1 MINRGEFRG
10 LRVNVTSN
18 RPCCFAPYFQLEI
31 HRLIHELLS
40 RTDPPSFSQPV
51 DKTSWTYRSFL
62 GNGSTR
68 VHFSDVRRYKK
79 IEEKQEEYIFSLG
92 RRRRRGDRITP
103 SSTTPSRQKCV
114 LLSSSQD
121 HFRQEFLYRERI
133 KRLPLN
139 EARFLGGEGIGKM
152 QRRSTVPRRDG
163 GDGAQRIPR
172 GGVVWAKR
180 ERTVRRTRRYSSSG
194 EWPLIAMTVKYRG
207 GISPPWGEDGRPRG
221 RRCRLLFRRPLDKR
235 LRERHFC
242 EN

>member
-31 HRLIHELLS
+31 HRLIHESLS

-62 GNGSTR
+62 GNGSTLY
-68 VHFSDVRRYKK
+68 RRATLQENRGETRRIHILARTK
-79 IEEKQEEYIFSLG
+79 EKG
-92 RRRRRGDRITP
+92 GDRITP

-121 HFRQEFLYRERI
+121 HFRQEFLYRKRI

-207 GISPPWGEDGRPRG
+207 GISPPWGEDGEG
-221 RRCRLLFRRPLDKR
+221 AAKR
-235 LRERHFC
+235 EAVPAIISSAA
-242 EN
+242 

>member
-31 HRLIHELLS
+31 HRLIHESLS
-40 RTDPPSFSQPV
+40 RTDPPPFSQPV
-51 DKTSWTYRSFL
+51 DKTSRTYRSFL

-68 VHFSDVRRYKK
+68 VHRRATLQENRGETRRIHILARTK
-79 IEEKQEEYIFSLG
+79 EKG
-92 RRRRRGDRITP
+92 GDRITP

-152 QRRSTVPRRDG
+152 QRRSTVLRRDG

-207 GISPPWGEDGRPRG
+207 GISPPWGEDGEG
-221 RRCRLLFRRPLDKR
+221 AAKR
-235 LRERHFC
+235 EAVPAIISSAA
-242 EN
+242 

>member
-31 HRLIHELLS
+31 HRLIHESLS

-62 GNGSTR
+62 GNGSTLY
-68 VHFSDVRRYKK
+68 RRATLQENRGETRRIHILARTK
-79 IEEKQEEYIFSLG
+79 EKG
-92 RRRRRGDRITP
+92 GDRITP

-152 QRRSTVPRRDG
+152 QRRSTVPRRGG

>member
-1 MINRGEFRG
+1 MDVSQFSWQRIYTSPLYRRATLQENRGETR
-10 LRVNVTSN
+10 R
-18 RPCCFAPYFQLEI
+18 I
-31 HRLIHELLS
+31 HILA
-40 RTDPPSFSQPV
+40 RT
-51 DKTSWTYRSFL
+51 K
-62 GNGSTR
+62 
-68 VHFSDVRRYKK
+68 
-79 IEEKQEEYIFSLG
+79 EKG
-92 RRRRRGDRITP
+92 GDRITP